1 MVYYGN
7 GGFTFDDLYTMP
19 VYLRNFYSKKMVEA
33 KKEEADAIKKQNSKA
48 RMNTPNIPTKRM
60 SRR

>member
-19 VYLRNFYSKKMVEA
+19 IYLRNFYAKKMSEA
-33 KKEEADAIKKQNSKA
+33 KKEEAKAYKKAQPK
-48 RMNTPNIPTKRM
+48 NTRNPNIPQKRLG
-60 SRR
+60 RR